1 MSQAVYFYF
10 MSLSSLQLDAFLAA
24 AKSLNFSRAAE
35 SLFITQ
41 SALSQ
46 RIKNLELTMGAILF
60 IRDPSQIKITEI
72 GEKLL
77 RYCQTKDS
85 MEDEL
90 LINLTSK
97 EGGELAGIT
106 RIGAFSSIL
115 RSVVIPSMSSLLR
128 KYPKIQ
134 CDFIHEETP
143 VLPSLL
149 DRSECD
155 FVILDY
161 PMDSPL
167 IEKHLLGYEEYI
179 VIESQEYSCPEN
191 IYLDNSPGDTATE
204 HFFSSQDGSPP
215 EYGRR
220 FMGETYGIIAGVEA
234 GLGRSVMPVH
244 LLSGRPHLKKVEGFK
259 LYKRNITL
267 HYKKQSYYSQL
278 HKRVVEQL
286 KDRCSNYLG
295 KQTE

>member
-1 MSQAVYFYF
+1 
-10 MSLSSLQLDAFLAA
+10 MSLSSLQLDAFVAT

-46 RIKNLELTMGAILF
+46 RIKNLELTIGATLF

-90 LINLTSK
+90 LFNLTSG
-97 EGGELAGIT
+97 ESGELAGIV

-128 KYPKIQ
+128 KNPRVQ

-143 VLPSLL
+143 GLPSLL
-149 DRSECD
+149 ERSECD

-161 PMDSPL
+161 PMESAS

-179 VIESQEYSCPEN
+179 VIESSEYTYPEN
-191 IYLDNSPGDTATE
+191 IYLDNSPDDTATE
-204 HFFSSQDGSPP
+204 QFFRTQEKTPAG
-215 EYGRR
+215 YGRR
-220 FMGETYGIIAGVEA
+220 FMGETYGIIAGVES
-234 GLGRSVMPVH
+234 GLGRSVMPIH
-244 LLSGRPHLKKVEGFK
+244 LLTGRPHLKKVEGFNP
-259 LYKRNITL
+259 YKREITL
-267 HYKKQSYYSQL
+267 HYKKQSYYSELYKQIIKQL
-278 HKRVVEQL
+278 T
-286 KDRCSNYLG
+286 DNCSSYLG
-295 KQTE
+295 KQNKSEI

>member
-1 MSQAVYFYF
+1 

-46 RIKNLELTMGAILF
+46 RIKNLELTMGATLF
-60 IRDPSQIKITEI
+60 IREPSQVRITEI

-77 RYCQTKDS
+77 SYCQTKDA

-90 LINLTSK
+90 LLNLTSK
-97 EGGELAGIT
+97 DGVELAGIVK
-106 RIGAFSSIL
+106 IGAFSSVL

-128 KYPKIQ
+128 KNPKIQ

-143 VLPSLL
+143 VLPILL

-155 FVILDY
+155 FIILDY
-161 PMDSPL
+161 PMDTPA

-179 VIESQEYSCPEN
+179 VIESLEYTCPDN
-191 IYLDNSPGDTATE
+191 IYLDNSPEDTATE
-204 HFFSSQDGSPP
+204 QFFHSQEGSPP
-215 EYGRR
+215 KYERR

-244 LLSGRPHLKKVEGFK
+244 LLSGRPHLKKVEGFN
-259 LYKRNITL
+259 LYKREITL

-278 HKRVVEQL
+278 HKQVVENL
-286 KDRCSNYLG
+286 IESCGSYLG
-295 KQTE
+295 KQAISDI

>member
-1 MSQAVYFYF
+1 

-46 RIKNLELTMGAILF
+46 RIKNLELTMGATLF

-77 RYCQTKDS
+77 GYCQTKDA

-90 LINLTSK
+90 LLDLTSV
-97 EGGELAGIT
+97 EGGELAGII
-106 RIGAFSSIL
+106 RIGAFSSVL

-128 KYPKIQ
+128 KNQKIQ
-134 CDFIHEETP
+134 CDFIHKETP
-143 VLPSLL
+143 GLPAML

-155 FVILDY
+155 FIILDY
-161 PMDSPL
+161 PIESPG

-179 VIESQEYSCPEN
+179 VIESLEHSCPHD
-191 IYLDNSPGDTATE
+191 IFLDNSHDDTATE
-204 HFFSSQDGSPP
+204 QFFNAQTGTIPT
-215 EYGRR
+215 YKRR

-234 GLGRSVMPVH
+234 GLGRSVMPIH
-244 LLSGRPHLKKVEGFK
+244 LLTGRPHLKKVEGFEI
-259 LYKRNITL
+259 YRREITL
-267 HYKKQSYYSQL
+267 HYKKQSYYSEL
-278 HKRVVEQL
+278 HKQIVL
-286 KDRCSNYLG
+286 KLVSSCGSYLG
-295 KQTE
+295 IQTVSE

>member
-1 MSQAVYFYF
+1 

-46 RIKNLELTMGAILF
+46 RVKNLELTMGATLF
-60 IRDPSQIKITEI
+60 IREPSQVKITEI

-77 RYCQTKDS
+77 SYCQTKDT

-90 LINLTSK
+90 LLNLTSK
-97 EGGELAGIT
+97 DRNELAGIVK
-106 RIGAFSSIL
+106 IGAFSSVL

-128 KYPKIQ
+128 KNSKVQ

-143 VLPSLL
+143 VLPTLL

-155 FVILDY
+155 FIILDY
-161 PMDSPL
+161 PMNSPA

-179 VIESQEYSCPEN
+179 VIESQDYTCPN
-191 IYLDNSPGDTATE
+191 YIYLDNSPGDTATE
-204 HFFSSQDGSPP
+204 HFFNAQEGSTPK
-215 EYGRR
+215 YDRR
-220 FMGETYGIIAGVEA
+220 FMGETYGIIAGVES
-234 GLGRSVMPVH
+234 GLGRSVMPLH
-244 LLSGRPHLKKVEGFK
+244 LLTDRPHLKKVEGFN
-259 LYKRNITL
+259 LYKREITL
-267 HYKKQSYYSQL
+267 HYKKQSYYSEL
-278 HKRVVEQL
+278 HKQVIIQL
-286 KDRCSNYLG
+286 SDK
-295 KQTE
+295 

>member
-1 MSQAVYFYF
+1 
-10 MSLSSLQLDAFLAA
+10 MSLSSLQLDALLAA
-24 AKSLNFSRAAE
+24 AKSLNFSRAAG
-35 SLFITQ
+35 SLVITQ

-46 RIKNLELTMGAILF
+46 RIKNLELTMGATLF

-90 LINLTSK
+90 LLNLTSK
-97 EGGELAGIT
+97 EGGELAGII

-128 KYPKIQ
+128 KNPKIQ

-143 VLPSLL
+143 VLPTLL

-155 FVILDY
+155 FIILDY
-161 PMDSPL
+161 PMESPL

-191 IYLDNSPGDTATE
+191 IYLDNSPDDTATE
-204 HFFSSQDGSPP
+204 HFFNAQDEIIPKY
-215 EYGRR
+215 ERR

-234 GLGRSVMPVH
+234 GLGRSVMPLH

-259 LYKRNITL
+259 LYKREITL
-267 HYKKQSYYSQL
+267 HYIKQSYYSGL
-278 HKRVVEQL
+278 HKQVVEKL
-286 KDRCSNYLG
+286 TNSCENYLG
-295 KQTE
+295 KQNY

>member
-1 MSQAVYFYF
+1 
-10 MSLSSLQLDAFLAA
+10 MSLSSLQLDAFVAT

-46 RIKNLELTMGAILF
+46 RIKNLELTIGATLF

-90 LINLTSK
+90 LFNLTSN
-97 EGGELAGIT
+97 ESGELAGIV

-128 KYPKIQ
+128 QNPRIQ
-134 CDFIHEETP
+134 CDFVHEETP
-143 VLPSLL
+143 GLPSLL
-149 DRSECD
+149 ERSECD
-155 FVILDY
+155 FIILDY
-161 PMDSPL
+161 QMESVST
-167 IEKHLLGYEEYI
+167 KKCLLGYEEYI
-179 VIESQEYSCPEN
+179 VIESSEYTYPEN
-191 IYLDNSPGDTATE
+191 IYLDNSPEDTATE
-204 HFFSSQDGSPP
+204 QFFSAQGKTPLKYS
-215 EYGRR
+215 RR
-220 FMGETYGIIAGVEA
+220 FMGETYGIIAGVES

-244 LLSGRPHLKKVEGFK
+244 LLTGRPHLKKVEGFNP
-259 LYKRNITL
+259 YKREITL
-267 HYKKQSYYSQL
+267 HYKKQSYYSELYKQVIKQL
-278 HKRVVEQL
+278 T
-286 KDRCSNYLG
+286 DNCDAYLG
-295 KQTE
+295 KQNKSEI

>member
-1 MSQAVYFYF
+1 

-46 RIKNLELTMGAILF
+46 RIKNLELTMGATLF
-60 IRDPSQIKITEI
+60 IRDPSRIKITEI

-77 RYCQTKDS
+77 RYCQTKDA

-90 LINLTSK
+90 LFNLTPK
-97 EGGELAGIT
+97 EAGELAGII

-128 KYPKIQ
+128 KNPRIQ
-134 CDFIHEETP
+134 CDFVHKETP
-143 VLPSLL
+143 GLPSLL

-155 FVILDY
+155 FIILDY
-161 PMDSPL
+161 PLDSPSV
-167 IEKHLLGYEEYI
+167 EKHLLGYEEYI
-179 VIESQEYSCPEN
+179 VIESLKYTCPDN
-191 IYLDNSPGDTATE
+191 IYLDNSPEDTATE
-204 HFFSSQDGSPP
+204 HFFNAQSSKMPKY
-215 EYGRR
+215 ERR

-234 GLGRSVMPVH
+234 GLGKSVMPIH
-244 LLSGRPHLKKVEGFK
+244 LLSGRPHLKKVEGFDI
-259 LYKRNITL
+259 YKREITL
-267 HYKKQSYYSQL
+267 HYKKQSYYSEL
-278 HKRVVEQL
+278 YKMVIEQL
-286 KDRCSNYLG
+286 TGNCEKYLG
-295 KQTE
+295 KQIKAEI

>member
-1 MSQAVYFYF
+1 

-46 RIKNLELTMGAILF
+46 RIKNLELTMGATLF

-90 LINLTSK
+90 LLNLTSK
-97 EGGELAGIT
+97 KGDELAGII
-106 RIGAFSSIL
+106 RIGAFSSVL
-115 RSVVIPSMSSLLR
+115 RSVVIPSMSSILR
-128 KYPKIQ
+128 KNPKIQ

-143 VLPSLL
+143 TLPSLL

-155 FVILDY
+155 FIILDY
-161 PMDSPL
+161 PINSPL

-179 VIESQEYSCPEN
+179 VIESQEYTCPDN
-191 IYLDNSPGDTATE
+191 IYLDNSFEDTATE
-204 HFFSSQDGSPP
+204 QFLDAQEGTIPKY
-215 EYGRR
+215 ERR

-234 GLGRSVMPVH
+234 GLGRSVMPLH
-244 LLSGRPHLKKVEGFK
+244 LLSSRPHLKKVEGFK
-259 LYKRNITL
+259 LFKREITL
-267 HYKKQSYYSQL
+267 HYKKQSYYSEL
-278 HKRVVEQL
+278 HKQVVKTL
-286 KDRCSNYLG
+286 KNRCVNYLG
-295 KQTE
+295 KQTALEI

>member
-1 MSQAVYFYF
+1 

-46 RIKNLELTMGAILF
+46 RIKNLELTMGATLF

-77 RYCQTKDS
+77 RYCQTKDA

-90 LINLTSK
+90 LLNLTSI
-97 EGGELAGIT
+97 EGGELAGIV

-128 KYPKIQ
+128 KNPKIQ
-134 CDFIHEETP
+134 CDFIHKETP
-143 VLPSLL
+143 GLPSLL

-155 FVILDY
+155 FIILDY
-161 PMDSPL
+161 ALESPSV
-167 IEKHLLGYEEYI
+167 EKHILGYEEYI
-179 VIESQEYSCPEN
+179 VIESLNYTCPDS
-191 IYLDNSPGDTATE
+191 IYLDNSPEDTATE
-204 HFFSSQDGSPP
+204 QFFNAQNESTPK
-215 EYGRR
+215 YKRR
-220 FMGETYGIIAGVEA
+220 FMGETYGIIAGVES
-234 GLGRSVMPVH
+234 GLGRSVMPIH
-244 LLSGRPHLKKVEGFK
+244 LLTKRPHLKKVEGFK
-259 LYKRNITL
+259 LYKREITL
-267 HYKKQSYYSQL
+267 HYKKQSYYSEL
-278 HKRVVEQL
+278 HKQVVEQL
-286 KDRCSNYLG
+286 TDKCESYLG
-295 KQTE
+295 EQNKSEI

>member
-1 MSQAVYFYF
+1 

-46 RIKNLELTMGAILF
+46 RIKNLELTMGATLF

-77 RYCQTKDS
+77 RYCQTKDA

-90 LINLTSK
+90 LLNLTSI
-97 EGGELAGIT
+97 EGGELAGIV
-106 RIGAFSSIL
+106 RIGAFSSVL

-128 KYPKIQ
+128 KNPKIQ
-134 CDFIHEETP
+134 CDFIHKETP
-143 VLPSLL
+143 GLPSLL
-149 DRSECD
+149 ERSECD
-155 FVILDY
+155 FIILDY
-161 PMDSPL
+161 PMESASV
-167 IEKHLLGYEEYI
+167 EKHLLGYEEYI
-179 VIESQEYSCPEN
+179 VIESSEYTCPEN
-191 IYLDNSPGDTATE
+191 IYLDNSLNDTATE
-204 HFFSSQDGSPP
+204 QFFNAQDGPAP
-215 EYGRR
+215 KYERR

-244 LLSGRPHLKKVEGFK
+244 LLTERPHLKKVEGFH
-259 LYKRNITL
+259 LYKREITL
-267 HYKKQSYYSQL
+267 HYKKQSYYSELYKQVKKQL
-278 HKRVVEQL
+278 TDKC
-286 KDRCSNYLG
+286 KNYLG
-295 KQTE
+295 KQNKSDI

>member
-1 MSQAVYFYF
+1 

-46 RIKNLELTMGAILF
+46 RIKNLELTMGATLF

-77 RYCQTKDS
+77 GYCQTKDS

-90 LINLTSK
+90 LLNLTSK
-97 EGGELAGIT
+97 EGDELAGIIK
-106 RIGAFSSIL
+106 IGAFSSVL

-128 KYPKIQ
+128 KNPKIQ

-143 VLPSLL
+143 ALPTLL

-155 FVILDY
+155 FIILDY
-161 PMDSPL
+161 PMDSSL

-179 VIESQEYSCPEN
+179 VIESQEYSCPKD
-191 IYLDNSPGDTATE
+191 IFLDNSPEDTATE
-204 HFFSSQDGSPP
+204 HFFNAQEGSIPK
-215 EYGRR
+215 YKRR

-259 LYKRNITL
+259 LYKREITL

-278 HKRVVEQL
+278 HKRVVEKL
-286 KDRCSNYLG
+286 KDRCGNYLG
-295 KQTE
+295 RQTTSEI

>member
-1 MSQAVYFYF
+1 
-10 MSLSSLQLDAFLAA
+10 MSLSSLQLDAFVAT

-46 RIKNLELTMGAILF
+46 RIKNLELTMGATLF

-90 LINLTSK
+90 LFNLTS
-97 EGGELAGIT
+97 GGSEELAGIV

-128 KYPKIQ
+128 QNPRVQ

-143 VLPSLL
+143 GLPTLL
-149 DRSECD
+149 ERSECD
-155 FVILDY
+155 FIILDY
-161 PMDSPL
+161 PMESVS

-179 VIESQEYSCPEN
+179 VIESSEYTYPEN
-191 IYLDNSPGDTATE
+191 IYLDNSPVDTATE
-204 HFFSSQDGSPP
+204 QFFRAQEKTSAK
-215 EYGRR
+215 YNRR
-220 FMGETYGIIAGVEA
+220 FMGETYGIIAGVES
-234 GLGRSVMPVH
+234 GLGRSVMPLH
-244 LLSGRPHLKKVEGFK
+244 LLSGRPHLKKVEGFNP
-259 LYKRNITL
+259 YKREITL
-267 HYKKQSYYSQL
+267 HFKKQSYYSELYKQVIKQL
-278 HKRVVEQL
+278 T
-286 KDRCSNYLG
+286 DNCDSYLG
-295 KQTE
+295 KQNKSEI